1 MTKQVAISINLL
13 LKVVKTVFYSLVIGL
28 AAAAFFLLMVVYVIY
43 KVHWKDRKKG
53 EKTSS
58 INHKTLKNVEH
69 NEPTTFHAAA
79 SLPSVAS
86 NLSNLW
92 RSSLPNKI
100 GANRTSSLVSYSSN
114 KLNFL
119 FYYEFKL
126 PKIML

>member
-1 MTKQVAISINLL
+1 VAI
-13 LKVVKTVFYSLVIGL
+13 FFFHRLVIGL

-43 KVHWKDRKKG
+43 KVHWKGGQNMKK
-53 EKTSS
+53 KSS
-58 INHKTLKNVEH
+58 INHKTLESVEH

-100 GANRTSSLVSYSSN
+100 GGTRASPIVSN
-114 KLNFL
+114 KQLNL
-119 FYYEFKL
+119 
-126 PKIML
+126 